1 MKKVEGI
8 EGNGGRGIEGTDFW
22 DKKTQ
27 IGILKPR
34 EKWPRG
40 VVGAV
45 AAREAVVVGS
55 SGRHRRAPDRR
66 GVAGDGRVV
75 LLNPASSLTEGSRP
89 QPNHAFG
96 IVAL

>member
-45 AAREAVVVGS
+45 AA
-55 SGRHRRAPDRR
+55 
-66 GVAGDGRVV
+66 
-75 LLNPASSLTEGSRP
+75 
-89 QPNHAFG
+89 
-96 IVAL
+96 